1 MTTTNP
7 QLTLRQAEPRDAA
20 RCYAIESSAYEG
32 DEAASAEKIA
42 LRIAQYPAGFLV
54 LECDGELVG
63 FINSG
68 CAHQVEMADE
78 AFKELIGHDPAAAN
92 VVIMSVVIDPACQ
105 GRGYAG
111 LLMRAFIQRMQAA
124 GKQAIH
130 LMCKPQHVALYTHLG
145 YQYVQPS
152 ASLHGGMQWH
162 EMVLPLG
169 ATGQPRN
176 NTAQ

>member
-1 MTTTNP
+1 MTTANP

-32 DEAASAEKIA
+32 DEAATADKIA

-54 LECDGELVG
+54 LECDGVLVG

-92 VVIMSVVIDPACQ
+92 VVIMSVVVDPACQ

-111 LLMRAFIQRMQAA
+111 LLMRAFIQRMQTA

-162 EMVLPLG
+162 EMVMPLG
-169 ATGQPRN
+169 AAGQPRN

>member
-1 MTTTNP
+1 MTPHTP

-32 DEAASAEKIA
+32 DEAATAEKIA

-92 VVIMSVVIDPACQ
+92 VVIMSVVVDPAWQ
-105 GRGYAG
+105 GHGYAG

-130 LMCKPQHVALYTHLG
+130 LMCKPQHVALYTHMG

-169 ATGQPRN
+169 AAGQPRN
-176 NTAQ
+176 STTQ

>member
-1 MTTTNP
+1 MTPHTP

-32 DEAASAEKIA
+32 DEAATAEKIA

-54 LECDGELVG
+54 LECDGVLVG

-92 VVIMSVVIDPACQ
+92 VVIMSVVLDPAWQ
-105 GRGYAG
+105 GHGYAG

-130 LMCKPQHVALYTHLG
+130 LMCKPQHVALYTHMG

-169 ATGQPRN
+169 AAGQPRN
-176 NTAQ
+176 STAQ